1 MDNKNKYYTFN
12 DDLKMTF
19 LSIPKILFIDE
30 RYKKLNVTSKIIY
43 SLFLNRYISTTYKD
57 ANGPYVIFSD
67 KELVEK
73 LGIGRTTCVRARNEL
88 RECKLISFSK
98 SVSYNK
104 IYLYSYLQ
112 DSDTTHFFTEED
124 LQGYKFYKFPTEFFN
139 EKYKNLPLTAKL
151 VYTVYLDT
159 LCLSQVNYFVDSSE
173 RIYFQESRE
182 TQIKKLNFSKPTIK
196 EARNLLQVCGLLLEY
211 KKFSEDIRYY
221 LLKLTHY
228 NDRIEEYKSLTKEE
242 QKQFIK
248 KITDADK
255 QELIIN
261 PKKVGYKLR
270 EKRLNTRLTQLQVVQ
285 YLEQLYGI
293 KISKST
299 YNKWELGRIHIAKDV
314 YVKVVEILDN
324 QKNKDNVPLKENNET
339 IDVPLSEECET
350 IDFHIEKEMKH
361 DSLLLEKSE
370 TIQSQDV
377 KQSKEKKANNHK
389 KNNESCITYTED
401 INTES
406 INTKNNL
413 LINLINKINNS
424 INLSIYLQEKDKSF
438 IEACFDKLRTFK
450 RFYMTK
456 DEHMIEEEELIT
468 YLKTI
473 SNPVILEKNCIL
485 ILEKINTSNYVFKT
499 PENQINCF
507 LTFLF
512 NELNQTKEKPAWFTG
527 QSEFIAQM
535 KAQSRLQPEIDV
547 DETIKNLNWWE
558 E

>member
-1 MDNKNKYYTFN
+1 MGKYYTYH
-12 DDLKMTF
+12 DDLKMNAF
-19 LSIPKILFIDE
+19 LSIPKILFSDE
-30 RYKKLNVTSKIIY
+30 RYKNLNVTSKLIY

-57 ANGPYVIFSD
+57 DTGPYVIFSD

-88 RECKLISFSK
+88 RECQLISFTK

-112 DSDTTHFFTEED
+112 DPLDITHFFTEED
-124 LQGYKFYKFPTEFFN
+124 LQGYKFYKFPIEFFD

-182 TQIKKLNFSKPTIK
+182 IQIKKLNFTKPTIK

-211 KKFSEDIRYY
+211 KKFAEDIRYY
-221 LLKLTHY
+221 LLKLTHFT
-228 NDRIEEYKSLTKEE
+228 DRIEEYKSLTKEE
-242 QKQFIK
+242 QKQYIK
-248 KITDADK
+248 KITDEDK

-270 EKRLNTRLTQLQVVQ
+270 EKRLNTSLTQLQVVQ
-285 YLEQLYGI
+285 YLEQFYGI
-293 KISKST
+293 KISRST
-299 YNKWELGRIHIAKDV
+299 YNKYELGRIHVAKDI
-314 YVKVVEILDN
+314 YDKVIDILDN
-324 QKNKDNVPLKENNET
+324 HKNEKTVPIKENNDT
-339 IDVPLSEECET
+339 IDVPLLEEIET
-350 IDFHIEKEMKH
+350 TDFHKEKEMKH
-361 DSLLLEKSE
+361 DSLLLEKDD
-370 TIQSQDV
+370 TIKSKDMTQSI
-377 KQSKEKKANNHK
+377 EKKVNNQKK
-389 KNNESCITYTED
+389 KNETYITYTED

-413 LINLINKINNS
+413 LIKLINQINNS
-424 INLSIYLQEKDKSF
+424 INISIYLQEKDKAF

-450 RFYMTK
+450 KFYMSK
-456 DEHMIEEEELIT
+456 DEHMIEEDELIN
-468 YLKTI
+468 YLETI
-473 SNPVILEKNCIL
+473 SNPVILEKNCIF
-485 ILEKINTSNYVFKT
+485 ILEKINTSHYIFKT

-512 NELNQTKEKPAWFTG
+512 NELKQTKEKPSWFTG
-527 QSEFIAQM
+527 QSELITQM
-535 KAQSRLQPEIDV
+535 KVQSALSPKIEV
-547 DETIKNLNWWE
+547 DEAIKNYKWWE